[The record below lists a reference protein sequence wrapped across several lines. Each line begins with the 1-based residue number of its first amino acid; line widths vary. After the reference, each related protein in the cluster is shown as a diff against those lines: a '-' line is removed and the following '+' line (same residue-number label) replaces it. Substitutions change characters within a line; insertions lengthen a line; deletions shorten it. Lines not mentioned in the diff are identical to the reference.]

1 MQTRVRTRLR
11 RYYFSPLPSVHVPQG
26 TASAL
31 PQVRFRLQVA
41 AIVRTGLQRAS
52 VVAPGQAG
60 LCFSVRVIIVP
71 RFLSGWLSRL
81 VSCLNYRHQPVFVAA
96 SPRLAGVPP
105 QSRFRA
111 TSTRPLLP
119 LSYCGGPVAFS
130 TVSRSC
136 WSLLLSLL
144 HVTTDAIPTT
154 DAVVF
159 AFAIL
164 AASRPVGAL

>member
-71 RFLSGWLSRL
+71 RLLSGWLSRL
-81 VSCLNYRHQPVFVAA
+81 VSCLNYRHQPVFVAT
-96 SPRLAGVPP
+96 STTLTLTSRLATPCRG
-105 QSRFRA
+105 A
-111 TSTRPLLP
+111 AAGRPCRL
-119 LSYCGGPVAFS
+119 
-130 TVSRSC
+130 R
-136 WSLLLSLL
+136 
-144 HVTTDAIPTT
+144 
-154 DAVVF
+154 
-159 AFAIL
+159 
-164 AASRPVGAL
+164 AASEPLQPGLCYR